1 MGVTAVAGGM
11 HFSYASKGKS
21 CALLLY
27 KKEGTAPLARILFPD
42 GLRTGDVWNVT
53 VLGDFEGLFYTYEV
67 DGKETPDPY
76 GRQFTGMEHWGSL
89 GRLGGPVRC
98 LCPAP
103 GRYMT
108 GKGTRCPGYHMN
120 NA

>member
-1 MGVTAVAGGM
+1 MKEGFQIGRTDGRIYAMGVTAVAGGM

-67 DGKETPDPY
+67 DGKEL
-76 GRQFTGMEHWGSL
+76 SL
-89 GRLGGPVRC
+89 I
-98 LCPAP
+98 
-103 GRYMT
+103 
-108 GKGTRCPGYHMN
+108 HI
-120 NA
+120 